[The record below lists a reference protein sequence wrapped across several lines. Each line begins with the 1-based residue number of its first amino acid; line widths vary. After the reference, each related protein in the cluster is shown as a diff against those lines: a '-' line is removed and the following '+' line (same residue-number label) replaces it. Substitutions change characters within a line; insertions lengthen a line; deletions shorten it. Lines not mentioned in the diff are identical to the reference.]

1 MTGTQSKNGKVRF
14 SRRVLLDEKKI
25 RKGRTRWNQVE
36 EALKTFGAKG
46 PGGPLL
52 DCGCGVGHFV
62 LEGRRRGLDV
72 YGIDPS
78 ASKIAR
84 YHKLLEHAGAP
95 SGWRRCCAVGDGGNL
110 PLHSD
115 RFATVCSWFVLEH
128 VPDPVRILREM
139 MRVLRP
145 GGLLL
150 VRAEDA
156 RIPWE
161 GHYKI
166 PWMPFMA
173 PSLAKTW
180 VEAFGKTWKEELT
193 VYPVTQPQVRA
204 MLEDLGCEIRC
215 SAALP
220 SAAIDASR
228 TITDEWRLRIEAHRL
243 RRRFESGRWEPPR
256 GDLYLIA
263 KKRA

>member
-1 MTGTQSKNGKVRF
+1 M
-14 SRRVLLDEKKI
+14 
-25 RKGRTRWNQVE
+25 
-36 EALKTFGAKG
+36 
-46 PGGPLL
+46 L

-62 LEGRRRGLDV
+62 LEGRRRGLNV

-95 SGWRRCCAVGDGGNL
+95 SGWRRCCVVGDGGNL
-110 PLHSD
+110 PLHSN
-115 RFATVCSWFVLEH
+115 RFAAVCSWFVLEH
-128 VPDPVRILREM
+128 VPDPERILREM
-139 MRVLRP
+139 ARVLSP

-166 PWMPFMA
+166 PWVPFMTR
-173 PSLAKTW
+173 SLAKTW

-193 VYPVTQPQVRA
+193 VYPVTQPQVRT
-204 MLEDLGCEIRC
+204 MLETLGCEVV
-215 SAALP
+215 SAAPLP
-220 SAAIDASR
+220 SKAVKESLRISDKR
-228 TITDEWRLRIEAHRL
+228 QLRIEAHRL
-243 RRRFESGRWEPPR
+243 RRRFESGRWQPPR
-256 GDLYLIA
+256 GDLYLVA